1 MTTPP
6 SGEQSAIPAPIPQ
19 NNHIDIC
26 FISKQGKV
34 SVGDSEQFGIQTPA
48 PSTHPSISSR
58 SPTVATAG
66 TGTNV
71 EMASS
76 AGSSSST
83 SSHGSQRQTGA
94 TSPPNESGQDHTA
107 KTSASRSNDIE
118 EYSLI
123 PAQFLEHGESPVAT
137 KPKDSY

>member
-1 MTTPP
+1 MARPP
-6 SGEQSAIPAPIPQ
+6 SGEQSAIPAPMPQ

-34 SVGDSEQFGIQTPA
+34 SVGDSEQYGNQTPA

-71 EMASS
+71 GM
-76 AGSSSST
+76 T
-83 SSHGSQRQTGA
+83 SSVGPSSGTSIHGSQRQT
-94 TSPPNESGQDHTA
+94 ESSQDHTA
-107 KTSASRSNDIE
+107 KISASGSNVID

-123 PAQFLEHGESPVAT
+123 PAQFLEHSESPVAT
-137 KPKDSY
+137 KPKDSYFTLM